1 MKYHPDRN
9 PGDKAAEE
17 KFKRKLLR
25 LMRYWVMQT
34 NVPATTDMV
43 TTQYL
48 AMPVVFRG
56 SMNMDDIFSQF
67 GDIFWW
73 RRRPLSSFSEVAVA
87 EEPVRPDKR
96 HQSAH
101 QGCVDL
107 RRNCYRV
114 NKKIKVKNRLNVI
127 IVQESAKDA
136 NSVKS
141 CGTCQGSGYVRQVR
155 NTFLGQMQT
164 TAVCPTC
171 HGAAGKTVTATCHVC
186 KGEGVPTMPK
196 PLISTYQPE

>member
-1 MKYHPDRN
+1 
-9 PGDKAAEE
+9 
-17 KFKRKLLR
+17 
-25 LMRYWVMQT
+25 MQT

-67 GDIFWW
+67 GDILVTTEAPF
-73 RRRPLSSFSEVAVA
+73 PAFSEVAVA

-107 RRNCYRV
+107 RRNCYR
-114 NKKIKVKNRLNVI
+114 
-127 IVQESAKDA
+127 
-136 NSVKS
+136 
-141 CGTCQGSGYVRQVR
+141 
-155 NTFLGQMQT
+155 GQ
-164 TAVCPTC
+164 
-171 HGAAGKTVTATCHVC
+171 
-186 KGEGVPTMPK
+186 
-196 PLISTYQPE
+196 